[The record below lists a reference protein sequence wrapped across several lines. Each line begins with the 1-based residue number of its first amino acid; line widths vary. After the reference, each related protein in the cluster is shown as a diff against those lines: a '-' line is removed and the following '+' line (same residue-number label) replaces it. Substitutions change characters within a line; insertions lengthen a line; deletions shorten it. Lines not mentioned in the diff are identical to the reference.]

1 MKTVCV
7 YIDFFKVV
15 IHFSMMDLYGLFCIN
30 IVSSKNSKLTIVK
43 EHLWHLHTE
52 EVLEEIDTVG
62 VVLTRH
68 AVAGAD
74 I

>member
-1 MKTVCV
+1 
-7 YIDFFKVV
+7 
-15 IHFSMMDLYGLFCIN
+15 MMDLYGLFCIN

-43 EHLWHLHTE
+43 EHLCYLHTE